1 MNKSIRFEYEKNKIT
16 TLKCP
21 HCNIGHLVIKKDL
34 LNTEQY
40 KHNNKY
46 MEEKYDGQYFC
57 IHDYLGV
64 ISGLLQC
71 SHCNDYVS
79 FTGEI
84 TGDEEHLTDET
95 GQYYSV
101 NISYLN
107 FKYINPPI
115 QIIPIHNEYPEIIK
129 EILNES
135 FSFYFNHSAS
145 CINKLR
151 VLVEEVLNNLDIQKK
166 IKIRNG
172 RNAGKFRKLSTHG
185 RLEVLETKNKYK
197 EASEYLLALKW
208 IGNKGSHKNSDF
220 TIKELLETYEILE
233 KALDLIYVKS
243 ETKLKRI
250 ITQINKQKG
259 R

>member
-1 MNKSIRFEYEKNKIT
+1 MNKSIRFEYNKNIIT
-16 TLKCP
+16 NLKCP

-40 KHNNKY
+40 KHNEKY
-46 MEEKYDGQYFC
+46 MEDKYDGQYFY
-57 IHDYLGV
+57 IHDFLGV
-64 ISGLLQC
+64 IGGLLQC

-79 FTGEI
+79 FAGEI
-84 TGDEEHLTDET
+84 IGDEDYEIDNDGEHH
-95 GQYYSV
+95 SI

-115 QIIPIHNEYPEIIK
+115 YIIPIHDEYPKIIK

-135 FSFYFNHSAS
+135 FSFYFNHPAS
-145 CINKLR
+145 CVNKLR
-151 VLVEEVLNNLDIQKK
+151 VLVEEVLNNLK
-166 IKIRNG
+166 IKK
-172 RNAGKFRKLSTHG
+172 NARKNSGGLRRLSAHE
-185 RLEVLETKNKYK
+185 RIKILETKNKYK

-208 IGNKGSHKNSDF
+208 IGNEGSHKNSDF
-220 TIKELLETYEILE
+220 TIEELLETYKILE

-243 ETKLKRI
+243 DTKLKKI